1 MKLRLTLF
9 LSVLF
14 VLTTITAI
22 SFAQRTRDNDRPITG
37 DFKITIKQSMGSGQ
51 EMQSTTMIKGLRERS
66 ETSMPGMPAGM
77 SAGMVTIT
85 ECDLKRTIQVNDRAR
100 KYIITP
106 MDSGDTET
114 PATSSSGGHPGGG
127 PSRRGGIVTM
137 TINTVDTGERKE
149 MFGFTAR
156 HLRQTMMSESSPDAC
171 GQNNM
176 RIERDGWYINLDY
189 GLNCGGSDRPP
200 QMPGNYPTGGCRD
213 AYRFKRTGVT
223 NLGYPLI
230 ETMRMLGQDGS
241 VTFTMTKEVVEL
253 SKQPLD
259 AALFDVPAGY
269 TEARSQQEMYAAP
282 SMADMMATGR
292 QQEANQTSGG
302 NSMSNMGS
310 NTSNPQAA
318 RAKVGVVEFNNKAKG
333 SVSTDE
339 LRQQLISTLSGNGID
354 AVALNASSASEAAM
368 EAKAKGCTYILYT
381 DISTLKAPSTG
392 KKIGGLLGRATG
404 VGSGGETGKAEAKFD
419 FRLVPVGSTSPKLQ
433 SSSSGKEETTD
444 ASVNAALQEEAR
456 AVAGAVGGN

>member
-1 MKLRLTLF
+1 MKLRLLF
-9 LSVLF
+9 LLLILLVI
-14 VLTTITAI
+14 TTITAI
-22 SFAQRTRDNDRPITG
+22 SFAQRTRDTDQPITG
-37 DFKITIKQSMGSGQ
+37 DFKITFKQSMGGQ

-66 ETSMPGMPAGM
+66 ETSMNVPGMPAGM
-77 SAGMVTIT
+77 GGGTVTIT
-85 ECDLKRTIQVNDRAR
+85 ECDLKRTIQLNDRVR
-100 KYIITP
+100 KYTITP
-106 MDSGDTET
+106 MESGETET
-114 PATSSSGGHPGGG
+114 PSTPSSGARVSGG

-137 TINTVDTGERKE
+137 TVNTVDTGERKE

-156 HLRQTMMSESSPDAC
+156 HLKQTMSSESSPDAC
-171 GQNNM
+171 SQNNM
-176 RIERDGWYINLDY
+176 KVERDGWYINLDY
-189 GLNCGGSDRPP
+189 GLNCGSERPP
-200 QMPGNYPTGGCRD
+200 QAPNNYPTGGCRD
-213 AYRFKRTGVT
+213 AYRVKHTGVAK
-223 NLGYPLI
+223 LGYPLV
-230 ETMRMLGQDGS
+230 ETTRMFGADGS

-253 SKQPLD
+253 SRQPLD

-282 SMADMMATGR
+282 SMADMMAMDR
-292 QQEANQTSGG
+292 QKEANQNSGG

-310 NTSNPQAA
+310 NRSNPPAA

-339 LRQQLISTLSGNGID
+339 LRQQLITTLSGDGID
-354 AVALNASSASEAAM
+354 AIALNASSASEAAM

-381 DISTLKAPSTG
+381 DISTLKTPSTG

-404 VGSGGETGKAEAKFD
+404 VGGGGDTGKAEAKFD

-433 SSSSGKEETTD
+433 SSASGKEETTD